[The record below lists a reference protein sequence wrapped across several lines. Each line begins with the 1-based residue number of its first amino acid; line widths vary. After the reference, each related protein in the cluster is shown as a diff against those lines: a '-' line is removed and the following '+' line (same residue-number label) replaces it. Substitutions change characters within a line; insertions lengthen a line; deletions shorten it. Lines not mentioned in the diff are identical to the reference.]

1 VTDAVDIV
9 LQAFRAVERRDLQAL
24 EALYH
29 PEIEFHWPPS
39 LPYGGS
45 ARAREVFQPKRPTW
59 GETWN
64 PLQPTERERQLD
76 PRVVAA
82 SEGEVVVLWRQ
93 KGVDRAGER
102 FDGPAL
108 GLYRVRDGKFAR
120 AQMFYF
126 DTVAVVNFLAQA
138 QQRLRARPANSRYLR
153 RVGKRLRA

>member
-9 LQAFRAVERRDLQAL
+9 LQAFRAVERRDLRAL
-24 EALYH
+24 EDLYH
-29 PEIEFHWPPS
+29 REVEFHWPPS

-45 ARAREVFQPKRPTW
+45 TRGREVFHPKRPTW

-64 PLQPTERERQLD
+64 PLQPTEMERQMD
-76 PRVVAA
+76 PRVIAA
-82 SEGEVVVLWRQ
+82 SEDEVVVLWRQ

-138 QQRLRARPANSRYLR
+138 QRRLRASQA
-153 RVGKRLRA
+153 

>member
-1 VTDAVDIV
+1 VTDAVEIV
-9 LQAFRAVERRDLQAL
+9 LQAFRALEQQDQQAL

-45 ARAREVFQPKRPTW
+45 ARGHDVFHPTRPTW

-64 PLQPTERERQLD
+64 PLQPTEAERQMD

-82 SEGEVVVLWRQ
+82 SEEEVVVLWRQ
-93 KGVDRAGER
+93 RGVDPTGER
-102 FDGPAL
+102 FDAPAL

-126 DTVAVVNFLAQA
+126 DTVAVGNFLAQA
-138 QQRLRARPANSRYLR
+138 QRRLRASQA
-153 RVGKRLRA
+153 

>member
-1 VTDAVDIV
+1 MTDAVDIV

-45 ARAREVFQPKRPTW
+45 ARGREVFQPKRPTW
-59 GETWN
+59 GETWD
-64 PLQPTERERQLD
+64 PLQPTERERMMD

-82 SEGEVVVLWRQ
+82 SGDEVVVLWRQ
-93 KGVDRAGER
+93 KGVDCTGER

-138 QQRLRARPANSRYLR
+138 QQRLPARPANIR
-153 RVGKRLRA
+153 

>member
-1 VTDAVDIV
+1 MTDAVDIV
-9 LQAFRAVERRDLQAL
+9 LQAFRAVGQRDLRAL
-24 EALYH
+24 EALYD

-45 ARAREVFQPKRPTW
+45 ARGREVFHPKRPTW

-64 PLQPTERERQLD
+64 PLQPTEKERRMD

-82 SEGEVVVLWRQ
+82 SEEEVVVLWRQ

-108 GLYRVRDGKFAR
+108 GLYRVRAGKFAR

-138 QQRLRARPANSRYLR
+138 DRPRPRRLEE
-153 RVGKRLRA
+153 GHQGD

>member
-1 VTDAVDIV
+1 VSAAVDVV
-9 LQAFRAVERRDLQAL
+9 LQAFRAVEQRDLQAL

-45 ARAREVFQPKRPTW
+45 ARGRDVFHPTGPTW
-59 GETWN
+59 GDTWN
-64 PLQPTERERQLD
+64 PLQPTEIERQMD

-82 SEGEVVVLWRQ
+82 SVDEVVVLWRQ

-108 GLYRVRDGKFAR
+108 GLYRVRGGKFAR

-126 DTVAVVNFLAQA
+126 DTVAVLNFLA
-138 QQRLRARPANSRYLR
+138 RATVTRSNREQTIDPA
-153 RVGKRLRA
+153 VGKMPGV